1 MSYTNYLD
9 VSNDLITTDLIYNNN
24 KIIIGELQ
32 KKFQIKGFD
41 SLNIIGK
48 GDTAKNLRWE
58 YNTIGI
64 NQSLM
69 FTSRK
74 FLFMNDFESLF
85 GIEHLIC
92 SIKYLFLPYY
102 PHVNCG
108 KQVVKFTEFL
118 DFLKLYNFK
127 GKLFIYELNTSKE
140 KGKLKDYNLHEL
152 DTTLTCILF
161 FKKYLPF
168 IKKFNLYGC
177 YKSNYYHKDLLNL
190 NIELNKDNKY
200 GFYIKNYNGIFERA
214 KTLGRQSYEK
224 RLKELHVDYVLH

>member
-1 MSYTNYLD
+1 MTYTNYLD
-9 VSNDLITTDLIYNNN
+9 VSNDLITIELIDNNN
-24 KIIIGELQ
+24 KFIIEELQ
-32 KKFQIKGFD
+32 KKFEGFN
-41 SLNIIGK
+41 SLNIVGK
-48 GDTAKNLRWE
+48 GDTAKNLKSE

-64 NQSLM
+64 NQSLI
-69 FTSRK
+69 FTNRE

-85 GIEHLIC
+85 GIENLI
-92 SIKYLFLPYY
+92 SNIWYLFLPYY

-118 DFLKLYNFK
+118 EFLKIYNFK
-127 GKLFIYELNTSKE
+127 GKLFIYQLNTSKE

-177 YKSNYYHKDLLNL
+177 YKSNYYHNDLLKL

-200 GFYIKNYNGIFERA
+200 GSYIKNYNEIFERA

-224 RLKELHVDYVLH
+224 RLKELKVDYVLH